1 MARRRGCKD
10 ASMNIQTN
18 RQKPTQSLLCGLI
31 LLVVSAMVG
40 SVLADDS
47 VTYLGGKE
55 GKQTI
60 RRIGTIEDYSGA
72 GLVLVTPQGRKETIP
87 LEKLVDFQ
95 TASTDEELA
104 GDKLKRAGKIAEAI
118 AAYTKARR
126 AEPRPWVQRR
136 IAASLVDCYD
146 VAGQID
152 QAGDEFLKIVAA
164 DPETPYYGS
173 IPLAWRTATVDGPAV
188 TQATKWLAA
197 TKQPAAQLLGASWL
211 LTEPERAKA
220 ITALKTLSND
230 LDPRIAH
237 LAAAQLW
244 RTSLVTAAATDAD
257 KWRQQIE
264 RMTPEL
270 RAGPLLVL
278 GDWLARNE
286 RPDDA
291 LLAWLQ
297 APLVYDDRQTLSVEG
312 LLSAGKLL
320 EKLNRQEDAQRLY
333 REVEAKYPAL
343 AKEKHLNIK

>member
-1 MARRRGCKD
+1 MSRRHDGRELLSGYAVTCVLFLSFAVAV
-10 ASMNIQTN
+10 AS
-18 RQKPTQSLLCGLI
+18 GE
-31 LLVVSAMVG
+31 
-40 SVLADDS
+40 DS

-60 RRIGTIEDYSGA
+60 RRTGTIEDYSGA

-95 TASTDEELA
+95 TPTTDEELA
-104 GDKLKRAGKIAEAI
+104 GDKLKQAGKITEAI
-118 AAYTKARR
+118 AAYGKAQR
-126 AEPRPWVQRR
+126 AEPRQWVQRR
-136 IAASLVDCYD
+136 IARSLVDCYD

-152 QAGDEFLKIVAA
+152 QAGDEFVKIVAA

-188 TQATKWLAA
+188 TQASKWLSAP
-197 TKQPAAQLLGASWL
+197 KQPVAQLLGASWL
-211 LTEPERAKA
+211 LTAPERAKA
-220 ITALKTLSND
+220 IAALKTLSND

-244 RTSLVTAAATDAD
+244 RASLVTATAADAD

-278 GDWLARNE
+278 GDWYARND

-297 APLVYDDRQTLSVEG
+297 APLVYDDRQSLAVQG
-312 LLSAGKLL
+312 LLLAGQLL
-320 EKLNRQEDAQRLY
+320 EKLKRQEDAQRLY

-343 AKEKHLNIK
+343 AKDLPGSN